1 MVRQETD
8 ITLINRIAN
17 SDRVRP
23 FIRPDGEPMD
33 FSAFE
38 GKRITE
44 TGVVI
49 LSNGEDALG
58 LFEITAPGIYQ
69 AHTLFDASCRGRRAI
84 DTAREMLNYMFAH
97 GARVIWGST
106 PRMLRHVMMFNRI
119 VGAQEIGGD
128 AEDAIFEYRMAA

>member
-1 MVRQETD
+1 MVGIETD
-8 ITLINRIAN
+8 FSLISRIAN

-23 FIRPDGEPMD
+23 FIRPDGEQMD
-33 FSAFE
+33 FSALE
-38 GKRITE
+38 GRRITE
-44 TGVVI
+44 TGVII

-69 AHTLFDASCRGRRAI
+69 AHTLFDASCRGRKAI
-84 DTAREMLNYMFAH
+84 DTAREMLNWMFSH
-97 GARVIWGST
+97 GARIIWGST
-106 PRMLRHVMMFNRI
+106 PRINRPAVIFNRL

>member
-1 MVRQETD
+1 MVRPETD
-8 ITLINRIAN
+8 ISLINRIAN

-23 FIRPDGEPMD
+23 FIRPDGQPMD
-33 FSAFE
+33 FSILA
-38 GKRITE
+38 GRRPTE

-69 AHTLFDASCRGRRAI
+69 AHTLFGETCRGRKAI
-84 DTAREMLNYMFAH
+84 DTAREMLNWMFSH
-97 GARVIWGST
+97 GARIIWGST
-106 PRMLRHVMMFNRI
+106 PRFLRHVMMFNRL